1 MPKVGM
7 EPLRRQQ
14 LIDATL
20 SSISE
25 HGLQNTT
32 IVTISRI
39 AGMSSGIIS
48 HYFGGK
54 RELIEATVSYLLEQL
69 LQSFLERITQENPA
83 PQIRLHLIVESNF
96 TEFQRSVLA
105 TKTWLSFWA
114 KAMHDPAMARLQ
126 SINSKRLYS
135 NLLFSFREL
144 LEPEAAANAAK
155 QTAAMIDGFWLRS
168 ALSDNPEQEFIAA
181 ELLCKTFINDVIKQ
195 ERFNASNQI

>member
-7 EPLRRQQ
+7 KPLRRQQ
-14 LIDATL
+14 LIDAAL
-20 SSISE
+20 QSVAE

-54 RELIEATVSYLLEQL
+54 RELIEATVNYLLEQL
-69 LQSFLERITQENPA
+69 QQAFLERITQESPHPHN
-83 PQIRLHLIVESNF
+83 RLHLIIEANF
-96 TEFQRSVLA
+96 TQFQRSTLA

-114 KAMHDPAMARLQ
+114 QSMHDPALARLQ
-126 SINSKRLYS
+126 SINARRLYS
-135 NLLFSFREL
+135 NLRYSFREL
-144 LEPEAAANAAK
+144 LPPEQATNAAK

-168 ALSDNPEQEFIAA
+168 ALSQEPKQEFATA
-181 ELLCKTFINDVIKQ
+181 ELLCKKFINDLIEQGK
-195 ERFNASNQI
+195 N

>member
-7 EPLRRQQ
+7 KPLRRQQ

-20 SSISE
+20 ESVAK

-32 IVTISRI
+32 IITISSI

-54 RELIEATVSYLLEQL
+54 QELIEATVNHLLEQL
-69 LQSFLERITQENPA
+69 QQALLERINQQNLQPEE
-83 PQIRLHLIVESNF
+83 RLILIVEANF
-96 TEFQRSVLA
+96 TQFQRSAVA

-114 KAMHDPAMARLQ
+114 QSMHSSGLARLQ
-126 SINSKRLYS
+126 SINNRRLYS
-135 NLLFSFREL
+135 NLSYSFKQL
-144 LEPEAAANAAK
+144 LDDEQAICAAK

-168 ALSDNPEQEFIAA
+168 ALSPDPEQEFKLA
-181 ELLCKTFINDVIKQ
+181 ETLCKKFIYDLLRQHGEK
-195 ERFNASNQI
+195 